1 MEAPRLTIDAVYEW
15 GEGGPSIQKRILWI
29 DVCLNS
35 AWLIDINDP
44 KAHVYAVDCA
54 SIELG
59 LEEGYIRQVDDPYQN
74 LRLPD
79 DAFSAAR
86 IAQRNANWA
95 AMEIL
100 LASEPDIRFD
110 RLERGKLI
118 QQISSR
124 DKTDPLYL
132 SKKYAYVLWRQYCQ
146 RGQSPN
152 ALFGDRHKSGWN
164 TARRREKPPSK
175 KLGRDRDGDTPE
187 KRRAGFVVTAEAEA
201 TLHRIGCLYYKTRD
215 RISKKNRSWREALDV
230 GCRRFYKKGWKLK
243 GKERVEDMPPQ
254 SSLPT
259 IAQLKRAFYK
269 KENAAKV
276 FRKRAGERA
285 SNLRHRA
292 LHGDQRDISSR
303 PMQLV
308 QADAQTAKIYL
319 VHRVT
324 RLLLG
329 RPTIVMLRCTMT
341 RLIVGFAVTF
351 EYESWAAYRLAIINM
366 VTDKVDYCARH
377 GIEIHLDEWPA
388 RHWPNGILSDNGAMI
403 AKYGLPWRKAFNVQL
418 FHAGSGQA
426 DKKAVIES
434 GFDDLNRELVF
445 NLPGAVL
452 TESSDPDSDPVTR
465 KYKESASLDPE
476 EFEQA
481 VIHYS
486 LDYNRRVVKDY
497 PFTDA
502 MKGGIVNPIPVDLW
516 QWGIRHSSGDLR
528 PGNPDLARA
537 HCLTREQATVT
548 HRGIRFRGRYYNC
561 ERSLA
566 ENWQE
571 RARINGVWSVEVAFD
586 HNDLS
591 VIFLCRMHDRGPNDP
606 YLELCSPKKL
616 RGERADISLAEL
628 LQDRSSHKD
637 LIRDLSE
644 DRPQKAADY
653 QAKIRQ
659 ITKGA
664 CKRTAERLNGEKQ
677 GVDNLRSRRA
687 IGIAEEREMR
697 ARAFDKV
704 TDSALPNP
712 EDDADSLDSSTE
724 FPTAGDLDFALIEQA
739 LNRGGEA

>member
-1 MEAPRLTIDAVYEW
+1 MEPPRLTIDAVYEW
-15 GEGGPSIQKRILWI
+15 GDGAPSVQKRILWI
-29 DVCLNS
+29 DVCVNTV
-35 AWLIDINDP
+35 WLIDINDP

-54 SIELG
+54 IIDSG
-59 LEEGYIRQVDDPYQN
+59 LEEGYIREVDDPFEY
-74 LRLPD
+74 LCLTD

-86 IAQRNANWA
+86 IAQRDANWS

-100 LASEPDIRFD
+100 LDSEPEIRFD
-110 RLERGKLI
+110 RVERGKLI

-124 DKTDPLYL
+124 RKTDPLYL
-132 SKKYAYVLWRQYCQ
+132 SRKYSYVLWRQYCQ
-146 RGQSPN
+146 RGQVPN
-152 ALFGDRHKSGWN
+152 ALLGDRNKAGWT
-164 TARRREKPPSK
+164 TARRHEKPPNK
-175 KLGRDRDGDTPE
+175 KLGRDRDGDTPQ

-201 TLHRIGCLYYKTRD
+201 TLHRIGCLYYKTRN
-215 RISKKNRSWREALDV
+215 RISKKKRSWREALDV

-276 FRKRAGERA
+276 FQKRAGERA

-341 RLIVGFAVTF
+341 RMIVGFAVTF

-377 GIEIHLDEWPA
+377 GIEIHEGEWPA
-388 RHWPNGILSDNGAMI
+388 RHWPNGVLSDNGAMI
-403 AKYGLPWRKAFNVQL
+403 AKHGLPWRKALNVRL
-418 FHAGSGQA
+418 FHTGSGRPEM
-426 DKKAVIES
+426 KAVIEN
-434 GFDDLNRELVF
+434 GFADLNRELVF
-445 NLPGAVL
+445 NLPGAIL
-452 TESSDPDSDPVTR
+452 TEASDPDSDPITR

-481 VIHYS
+481 VIYYC
-486 LDYNRRVVKDY
+486 LDYNSRVVKKY
-497 PFTDA
+497 RLTDA
-502 MKGGIVNPIPVDLW
+502 MKGGIVNPIPIDLW
-516 QWGIRHSSGDLR
+516 QWGIRHSSGKLR
-528 PGNPDLARA
+528 PGNPELARL
-537 HCLTREQATVT
+537 HCLSREAAKVT
-548 HRGIRFRGRYYNC
+548 PEGIHFRGRDYEC
-561 ERSLA
+561 KRSLA

-571 RARINGVWSVEVAFD
+571 QARINGVWDVEVAFD

-591 VIFLCRMHDRGPNDP
+591 VIFLGRVDARRPDDP
-606 YLELCSPKKL
+606 YLEPCTPK
-616 RGERADISLAEL
+616 RIQGERADISLAEL
-628 LQDRSSHKD
+628 LQDQSAHKK
-637 LIRDLSE
+637 LIGDLSE

-664 CKRTAERLNGEKQ
+664 CKRTAKRLNGEKQ

-697 ARAFDKV
+697 AQVFGKV
-704 TDSALPNP
+704 TDSALSNP
-712 EDDADSLDSSTE
+712 ADDEDSLDSSSE

-739 LNRGGEA
+739 LDRGGEA